1 MSTVWRPNARMSNV
15 SKDCGKKNS
24 SVLIAK
30 HFKETLNGFFW
41 KSESDNFLREEY
53 SIDVLGLQKIRST
66 MFNAMEKEVTVVNH
80 GNKQDLYLSL
90 FYLIS
95 LA

>member
-1 MSTVWRPNARMSNV
+1 MSNV

-30 HFKETLNGFFW
+30 DFKETLNGFFW

-53 SIDVLGLQKIRST
+53 SIDVLGLQKGR
-66 MFNAMEKEVTVVNH
+66 KEVTVVNH

-90 FYLIS
+90 FSLIS

>member
-1 MSTVWRPNARMSNV
+1 MSNV

-66 MFNAMEKEVTVVNH
+66 MFSH
-80 GNKQDLYLSL
+80 GKGSHRRESRQQTGSLSFAFL
-90 FYLIS
+90 FD
-95 LA
+95 

>member
-1 MSTVWRPNARMSNV
+1 MSCLHGPKEKPYILMRSRRMSTVWRPNARMSNV

-53 SIDVLGLQKIRST
+53 SINVLGLQKIRST
-66 MFNAMEKEVTVVNH
+66 MFMPWKR
-80 GNKQDLYLSL
+80 KSP
-90 FYLIS
+90 S
-95 LA
+95 

>member
-1 MSTVWRPNARMSNV
+1 MSNV

-30 HFKETLNGFFW
+30 DFKETLNGFFW

-66 MFNAMEKEVTVVNH
+66 MFTKTENEVTVVNH

-90 FYLIS
+90 FSLIS